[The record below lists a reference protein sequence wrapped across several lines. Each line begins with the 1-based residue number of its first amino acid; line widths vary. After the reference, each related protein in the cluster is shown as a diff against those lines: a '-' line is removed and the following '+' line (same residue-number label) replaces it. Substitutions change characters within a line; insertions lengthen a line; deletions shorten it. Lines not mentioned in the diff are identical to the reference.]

1 MHLYLATDKKRKAK
15 GEWFLGMY
23 NKSLPDKVKEELS
36 LDLKTGCVD
45 FVTESPHAKEI
56 ISLFHKTHSS
66 KSTAEDTLL
75 VKGDHEELA
84 QLLIQLTKDYESNH
98 PSLRLSFR
106 RWLKSVDSY
115 S

>member
-1 MHLYLATDKKRKAK
+1 MYLYLATDKKRKSK
-15 GEWFLGMY
+15 GEWFLGM
-23 NKSLPDKVKEELS
+23 NSKSIPDKVKEELA
-36 LDLKTGCVD
+36 LDLKTGSVD
-45 FVTESPHAKEI
+45 FVIESPHAKEI
-56 ISLFHKTHSS
+56 ISLFADKYPS
-66 KSTAEDTLL
+66 KSSAEDLLL

-84 QLLIQLTKDYESNH
+84 QLLIQLTKDYEADH